1 MKKVENVNIG
11 GSPFYIDEDAYS
23 KLTNYLNSIQR
34 HFSKSEGHDEII
46 EDIEFRL
53 AELFTE
59 QIKPRKIITSK
70 DLDAIIEIMGRPEDF
85 GAESYD
91 DYAHESHEN
100 ASDEYER
107 NYRPGRRLFRD
118 GEDKVIAGVCSGL
131 AAYFG
136 FRDPIYMRI
145 LFVILFMSGLAF
157 FAYIL
162 LWIIVPKAKTASDR
176 LAMTGQTIN
185 IESIAKQVEDEL
197 ITLKDKVS
205 DLGKNFGK
213 KK

>member
-11 GSPFYIDEDAYS
+11 GTPFYIDDDAYI
-23 KLTNYLNSIQR
+23 KLQKYLNSIEN

-46 EDIEFRL
+46 DDIEFRL
-53 AELFTE
+53 AELFAE

-70 DLDAIIEIMGRPEDF
+70 DLDAIIAIMGRPEDF
-85 GAESYD
+85 GAESFD
-91 DYAHESHEN
+91 DYVHEN
-100 ASDEYER
+100 TKQEYEQS
-107 NYRPGRRLFRD
+107 YKTGRRLFRD

-131 AAYFG
+131 TAYFG
-136 FRDPIYMRI
+136 MKDPIFMRI
-145 LFVILFMSGLAF
+145 LFVLLFMSGLAF
-157 FAYIL
+157 FGYIL
-162 LWIIVPKAKTASDR
+162 LWIIVPEAKTSSDR
-176 LAMTGQTIN
+176 LAMTGQPIN
-185 IESIAKQVEDEL
+185 IESIAKQVEEEL